1 VDGLVQEAVAYAGR
15 VRPAPPRTPNY
26 LRFIVTGAVVGL
38 VVGAIFSLVGEPAA
52 DYSAGSQIAFFGV
65 IFAGLG
71 ALLAGLLA
79 VLLERRP

>member
-1 VDGLVQEAVAYAGR
+1 
-15 VRPAPPRTPNY
+15 
-26 LRFIVTGAVVGL
+26 VTGAVVGL

>member
-1 VDGLVQEAVAYAGR
+1 
-15 VRPAPPRTPNY
+15 
-26 LRFIVTGAVVGL
+26 VTGAVVGL
-38 VVGAIFSLVGEPAA
+38 VVGAIFSLVGAPVA

>member
-1 VDGLVQEAVAYAGR
+1 MVPWAVAYAGR

-26 LRFIVTGAVVGL
+26 LRFIVTGAIVGFL
-38 VVGAIFSLVGEPAA
+38 AGAIFSLVGESAT

-65 IFAGLG
+65 MFAGIG
-71 ALLAGLLA
+71 ALLAGLVA

>member
-1 VDGLVQEAVAYAGR
+1 MVQSALAYAGR

-26 LRFIVTGAVVGL
+26 LRFIVTGAILGF
-38 VVGAIFSLVGEPAA
+38 VVGAVFSLVGEGAP
-52 DYSAGSQIAFFGV
+52 DYSSGSQIAFFGV
-65 IFAGLG
+65 MFAGIG

>member
-1 VDGLVQEAVAYAGR
+1 

-26 LRFIVTGAVVGL
+26 LRFIVTGAILGFVVGG
-38 VVGAIFSLVGEPAA
+38 VFSLVGEGVP
-52 DYSAGSQIAFFGV
+52 DYSSGAQIAFFGV
-65 IFAGLG
+65 MFAGIG